1 MSKQLREANR
11 IAQIAL
17 EHHRQDPDEDTE
29 AELDAAM
36 AHRDAAWL
44 AHTVEGQQP

>member
-17 EHHRQDPDEDTE
+17 ERHRIDPDQDTE
-29 AELDAAM
+29 AELDQAM
-36 AHRDAAWL
+36 AARDAAWL
-44 AHTVEGQQP
+44 AHTVQGPTP